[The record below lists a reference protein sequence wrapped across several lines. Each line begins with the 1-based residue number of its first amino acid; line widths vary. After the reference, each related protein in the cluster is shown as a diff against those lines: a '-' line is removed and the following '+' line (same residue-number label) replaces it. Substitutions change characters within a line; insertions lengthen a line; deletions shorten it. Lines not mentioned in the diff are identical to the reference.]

1 MTIVGTLVVEGPP
14 RSLTTLIRAV
24 PITVDG
30 AVKGQVRAGKRLS
43 LALAPGSHRVQAA
56 GGPVLPVRLGPGLT
70 TRVRVERDAA
80 GQLHLTEINPD

>member
-14 RSLTTLIRAV
+14 RSLTTLARAV

-43 LALAPGSHRVQAA
+43 LALAPGSHSVQA
-56 GGPVLPVRLGPGLT
+56 GSGPALPVRLGPGLT

-80 GQLHLTEINPD
+80 GKLHLVEMPVS

>member
-1 MTIVGTLVVEGPP
+1 MTVVGTLVVEGPP
-14 RSLTTLIRAV
+14 RSLTTLARAV

-43 LALAPGSHRVQAA
+43 LALAPGLHSVQA
-56 GGPVLPVRLGPGLT
+56 GGGAALPVRLGPGLT

-80 GQLHLTEINPD
+80 GKLHLTEVDPA